1 MKLVFVSHNQ
11 NKVKEIASLLPN
23 EIELLSLTDIG
34 FHDEIHET
42 ELTIEGN
49 SRLKARTIFKKTGL
63 DCFADDTGL
72 EVQALNNRPGVFS
85 ARYAGDQRNDDDNIQ
100 KLLHELETLSNRNAR
115 FRTVI
120 TLILNEQE
128 FQFEGIVEGTIISEK
143 RGLSGF
149 GYDPIFI
156 PENKHETF
164 AEMHLSEKN
173 KFSHRARAFQKMI
186 DFLHVKNV

>member
-1 MKLVFVSHNQ
+1 MKLVFASHNQ
-11 NKVKEIASLLPN
+11 NKVKEISSLLSQ
-23 EIELLSLTDIG
+23 EIELLSLNDIG
-34 FHDEIHET
+34 FYEEIPET
-42 ELTIEGN
+42 ELTLEGN
-49 SRLKARTIFKKTGL
+49 SRLKAKTIYKQTGMF
-63 DCFADDTGL
+63 CFADDTGL
-72 EVQALNNRPGVFS
+72 EVHALNNRPGVFS

-128 FQFEGIVEGTIISEK
+128 FQFEGIIEGTIISEK

-156 PENKHETF
+156 PENEERTF
-164 AEMHLSEKN
+164 AEMELSEKN
-173 KFSHRARAFQKMI
+173 VFSHRARAFQKMI
-186 DFLHVKNV
+186 DFLNIKTF